1 MKILTTDVLIIGGGC
16 AALRAA
22 LEVARSGLR
31 PLVISKGLPGFANCT
46 YHSGGVL
53 NAPKGREAIE
63 EHVELTLRVG
73 RSLNERELVRVMAE
87 QARERVEELQA
98 LGLQVRFR
106 EERAYVVG
114 SGPALSKALLRA
126 AEGAG
131 AQLLGRLMAL
141 DLVAEG
147 GRALGLVA
155 YDYGRH
161 AYVAFFARAII
172 LATGGA
178 GAIYAR
184 STNPMRMTGDGY
196 AMAFRA
202 GLKLRDMEFVQFYP
216 LGLADRAFT
225 RLVPPGF
232 AEVGRVVNDLGEDLP
247 AKYGLE
253 DRPLAVRSRDL
264 LSRALFLE
272 WAAGRRTMIDLTGV
286 PEEKLAAN
294 PFMRSFLRHLGGRR
308 LLEILPA
315 CHHFMGG
322 LLVDPRCRTGLQ
334 GLFACGEVVG
344 GIHGANRLGGNA
356 LSDCLVFGAIAG
368 REAAAFAREAELVA
382 DEGLAREVLEGARQ
396 GVEEAPARTGEPA
409 ERMAAI
415 RELMWARVGIVRDRE
430 GLEEALEELQRLE
443 ELPLRAR
450 PGREL
455 MEAFEAK
462 NALLVARLVAHAA
475 LLREESRGA
484 HYRSDWPEARD
495 EWLRSVVLEEGPGG
509 RPRISFISPGSRSP
523 SLSH

>member
-1 MKILTTDVLIIGGGC
+1 
-16 AALRAA
+16 
-22 LEVARSGLR
+22 
-31 PLVISKGLPGFANCT
+31 
-46 YHSGGVL
+46 
-53 NAPKGREAIE
+53 
-63 EHVELTLRVG
+63 
-73 RSLNERELVRVMAE
+73 
-87 QARERVEELQA
+87 
-98 LGLQVRFR
+98 
-106 EERAYVVG
+106 
-114 SGPALSKALLRA
+114 
-126 AEGAG
+126 
-131 AQLLGRLMAL
+131 
-141 DLVAEG
+141 
-147 GRALGLVA
+147 
-155 YDYGRH
+155 
-161 AYVAFFARAII
+161 
-172 LATGGA
+172 
-178 GAIYAR
+178 
-184 STNPMRMTGDGY
+184 MTGDGY

-225 RLVPPGF
+225 RTVPPGF

-247 AKYGLE
+247 AKYGLK

-272 WAAGRRTMIDLTGV
+272 WAAGRRTMIDLTSV
-286 PEEKLAAN
+286 PEEELAAN

-308 LLEILPA
+308 VLEVLPA

-382 DEGLAREVLEGARQ
+382 DEEPAGEMLERARQ
-396 GVEEAPARTGEPA
+396 GVEDAPARTGEPA
-409 ERMAAI
+409 ELMAAV

-430 GLEEALEELQRLE
+430 GLEEALEGLE
-443 ELPLRAR
+443 GLGERPLRAR

-455 MEAFEAK
+455 MEAFEAR
-462 NALLVARLVAHAA
+462 NALLVARLVAYAA

-495 EWLRSVVLEEGPGG
+495 DWLKSVVLEEGPGG
-509 RPRISFISPGSRSP
+509 EPRASFISPGPCPP